1 MGKANYI
8 DFSRTGGFPLTQN
21 ILDILQEN
29 TNNKTRAMGRALGQ
43 YLILEGC
50 NVVGSNVEPGYVA
63 INGNIYEFTG
73 GSFMPGIDQIITTTS
88 AQDVVFEDGVQ
99 YPVLYENK
107 ATLGAGMGV
116 PFSSFLRVDIASIV
130 SKVNVLETTLNALV
144 TAFNT
149 HKHYYYDLIDKPI
162 LFQGTVSIG
171 DIATDK
177 VVNVSIPGQIV
188 GPYVVL
194 GSLRY
199 SGANPA
205 QQNDVMFTITNQTAT
220 EFQISLREVSNDIQN
235 LFFDYVIIRG

>member
-8 DFSRTGGFPLTQN
+8 DFTRTGGFPLTQN
-21 ILDILQEN
+21 ILDILQET

-50 NVVGSNVEPGYVA
+50 NVVGSNVEPGYIA

-73 GSFMPGIDQIITTTS
+73 GSFMPGIDKIITTTS
-88 AQDVVFEDGVQ
+88 TQDLVFEDGVQ

-116 PFSSFLRVDIASIV
+116 PFSSFLRVDIASILTRV
-130 SKVNVLETTLNALV
+130 TTLEASLSNLV
-144 TAFNT
+144 TAFNNHT
-149 HKHYYYDLIDKPI
+149 HSYANITDKPI
-162 LFQGTVSIG
+162 LFQGTVFIG
-171 DIATDK
+171 DVATDK

-188 GPYVVL
+188 GPYTVL

-199 SGANPA
+199 SGSNPT
-205 QQNDVMFTITNQTAT
+205 QNNDVMFTITNQTAT
-220 EFQISLREVSNDIQN
+220 DFQISLREVSNDIQN
-235 LFFDYVIIRG
+235 LFFDYVIIRA